1 MNKRLLS
8 MFLALCMIVSMLP
21 VSAMAEEIHTPIG
34 TSGEITNFA
43 PLAETEKTV
52 LLGTSSENLEL
63 PETLTATVRT
73 AVPIEEDYVQDS
85 GSPETA
91 TPTTAAEPEWE
102 ETTVN
107 IPVTWDSPD
116 YDMDAKG
123 VYVFTPVIEGYTVSA
138 PLPELTVTVDE
149 TLPIAAARGMA
160 SLLSA
165 TTYNIWVGG
174 VQVTD
179 ANKDDVLDAAN
190 YEGATITYDPDTS
203 TLTLDNA
210 TINAAHNGTWID
222 SATTAYYGIYAE
234 TALKIEMVGSNTV
247 IGKSQSGSASIGIY
261 TGGTLNLS
269 GSGSLYV
276 SGGTGKF
283 SVGIYSTGSIAIEGG
298 RVTAA
303 GVAATQTSMAIASN
317 GDITISNEGV
327 EASADTSAP
336 NSYGMITTN
345 GFAIDNGEVTASGKT
360 GLHTNA
366 AEGPVT
372 VSDGRLT
379 ANGSLVG
386 IAGALTVTGGTVT
399 VKSDTKALDGS
410 LTTSGYTGCTVTAGA
425 NKNGDG
431 AGTYNASSLA
441 SYKYIKVEPAATPPV
456 ILIADRTALQSAI
469 DGATGDLNLKLS
481 DSYSGTG
488 TITIPTTCRY
498 NITID
503 LNGETLDG
511 GSAAAITHQGTG
523 TLTITDSK
531 GGGTVT
537 SSTSSQG
544 TIAAVGGSVE
554 LLDGTVRNSNSP
566 GGAAI
571 YTQNAT
577 LNIRGG
583 AVSATG
589 DGGVAVWDYSSSSLN
604 IYGGTLSA
612 AGSDGNA
619 VYSTNAASQLNI
631 SGGTISAVSNI
642 AIYHPNT
649 TIQRGTTAIIQGGSR
664 AMQSAPTLSGVQGM
678 ASINYSGSGPAPYD
692 SVNLATYK
700 HLKFEPA
707 AGVSEQFNLTPGGT
721 YYFDLSGEMGNIGT
735 VNAALP
741 DTTLHYVPFTY
752 AGTVNAYSLTSAMA
766 TTEEYAA
773 ANKSDRSL
781 FVGDYVIGTSVNW
794 GSLNT
799 ANLIFGKSFDTNY
812 TLRSLSAGSSRVG
825 SAWGGSDHIGQP
837 STNEWD
843 QILDKSGSA
852 DNTAGWIKNWDNKYT
867 WTQDSRSEDA
877 SYRAIR
883 GAESARRWNFAMPGA
898 APEWYGFRPA
908 LEVLDPAA
916 LTSDGLKAVTLK
928 LNGGKLKES
937 TADINIICAGDS
949 FIAPSGEGLT
959 APDGKMFA
967 GWKDTSSTTTYAAD
981 ATVPNTV
988 TGMTAQWAEP
998 SVAQIGSTGYAT
1010 LQAAVDAVT
1019 SGQTIKLMDDI
1030 TLSTAVTIASSNAY
1044 NFTLDLNGKK
1054 LTFNFNYYIKHDG
1067 SGTLT
1072 ITDNSDEKNG
1082 KISALSG
1089 TIVVQSGNLIIAGG
1103 TVECTS
1109 ASNATIYLSGTGS
1122 VSVSGGLVMGN
1133 RIAITNQ
1140 SAGTVVISGGT
1151 VKSTGSGMAIYN
1163 DSTGSV
1169 TISGGTVE
1177 STDSSGAAVYN
1188 KSAGIITVSSG
1199 SPVIRGGGQAMNKVP
1214 TLGTGM
1220 QVTASTD
1227 YSGSP
1232 TTPYIAAN
1240 ISSYKYLAF
1249 AESAP
1254 GAAVYPVS
1262 VLINISHN
1270 YIHADST
1277 QIKGVNLGDQAI
1289 EYAIST
1295 DNSTTPTS
1303 GWQAGGAF
1311 IGLLPSTTY
1320 YVWARTAAKAGYNA
1334 GTAVASAGITTT
1346 APPVNASISPTSVTY
1361 DLNPKV
1367 NGHDGF
1373 DITLTSETHT
1383 LTAVKNGETTL
1394 TKGLNYTADE
1404 SLYTILYPYLRTLPI
1419 GTTTITFDMDGGTDP
1434 TLALTIED
1442 TRTELTSV
1450 TIGNTAPKFGDTL
1463 SAAIVPNAATVS
1475 YIWKA
1480 NGLQVGTGATYE
1492 VKAADIGKI
1501 ITLTVTGN
1509 ENNGYKGT
1517 VTSSATSA
1525 VAAKDYS
1532 VTVDSTKSVVQGSG
1546 LSALPTANAGAV
1558 NGTLTWYSDSGFTKA
1573 VTDQNVRALVVDS
1586 VVTVYWSFTPT
1597 TAGYVTTPKTGECV
1611 VTIVSGEAQTL
1622 SFAESTVTKTV
1633 GDPIFTNAL
1642 THSVGTGM
1650 VNYSSSNTS
1659 VATVH
1664 PTTGEV
1670 AIVGAG
1676 TTTITAN
1683 AAMVP
1688 GVYAPGSASF
1698 TLTVNN
1704 APIKTVSV
1712 GSQSGTA
1719 TAGTAGSLTY
1729 AVTTA
1734 NITNGIYAVS
1744 VANLPVGVTI
1754 GNGGNVTISGNSGTL
1769 TLTVADTVEAGTTGT
1784 LALTLD
1790 GTTSAAFSIVIGET
1804 TPNLSATDVTLDAVT
1819 VGYMSSNY
1827 KSVVITNSGDA
1838 QATISNVTTDRP
1850 SVFSIHSGQSFV
1862 AANGSINSWQIRAA
1876 TGLAVGIHTATI
1888 TVTYDG
1894 GRTATATVSITV
1906 NAVGNYTVTFNPN
1919 GGTVGETTRSVASG
1933 TAVGTLPTPT
1943 RSSSYSF
1950 DGWYTAASGGTQ
1962 ISASTTVSANVTY
1975 YAHWTYTGGGGSGS
1989 GGGSSSN
1996 DNSSPVIVT
2005 PPAPDKP
2012 NSPTQ
2017 GEIKVSGTVDS
2028 KGNVT
2033 VNITGKTVTDAFEK
2047 ALADAKKNGNE
2058 QNGITVILHVDT
2070 GSKTGSNVTVNLPKT
2085 VQDTIIVKKIVNT
2098 IVVVDNPD
2106 IRIGMNLATVQE
2118 INKQAKSDVNITATR
2133 GDSSKLTGDAK
2144 KAIGSRPVFD
2154 LKVNYG
2160 NGKEVS
2166 SFGTGSVSVTI
2177 PYTLGANEKAG
2188 NVQAVYVDAKGKVH
2202 WLTNSVYDSVE
2213 KVLRFST
2220 DHFSTYGIG
2229 YKQANTAFADIAGHW
2244 AKGDIEFVVSRGLFS
2259 GTSET
2264 TFSPNTAMTRGMF
2277 VTALGRLANADV
2289 SGYTKSSFTDVNGDA
2304 YYMGYIEW
2312 ASKNNIVSGT
2322 GNGKFAP
2329 DQSITREQMAVIMSN
2344 YAKTIGYTLPKVH
2357 VENTFADSAKTSTY
2371 AKDAVKQ
2378 MQMAGV
2384 ISGKNGNLFDPQG
2397 TATRAEVSAVLRRL
2411 VELAIS
2417 SDTAQGW
2424 SLNDSGKWM
2433 YFKDGKPL
2441 TSKQDIDGAT
2451 YTFDQY
2457 GVTADVPKNLRYT
2470 TYTVQKGDSFWSIS
2484 RKLGCPMSELERLNN
2499 KSQFSLLLPGDV
2511 LRVSEK

>member
-21 VSAMAEEIHTPIG
+21 VSAMAEEIHMTIG
-34 TSGEITNFA
+34 GSGEIISFA
-43 PLAETEKTV
+43 PLSETEKTV

-160 SLLSA
+160 SPLSA

-283 SVGIYSTGSIAIEGG
+283 SIGIYSTGSIAIEGG

-336 NSYGMITTN
+336 NSYGMIATN
-345 GFAIDNGEVTASGKT
+345 GFAINNGEVTASGKT

-431 AGTYNASSLA
+431 GGTYNASSLA

-488 TITIPTTCRY
+488 MVKIPDSWNY

-503 LNGETLDG
+503 LNGKTLDG
-511 GSAAAITHQGTG
+511 NYDNAILHGG
-523 TLTITDSK
+523 GGVLSITDGK
-531 GGGTVT
+531 GGGIVT
-537 SSTSSQG
+537 SKTTIG
-544 TIAAVGGSVE
+544 TIRANDGSKVNISG
-554 LLDGTVRNSNSP
+554 GTVSTTGVN
-566 GGAAI
+566 GYAI
-571 YTQNAT
+571 FSANA
-577 LNIRGG
+577 I
-583 AVSATG
+583 
-589 DGGVAVWDYSSSSLN
+589 
-604 IYGGTLSA
+604 
-612 AGSDGNA
+612 
-619 VYSTNAASQLNI
+619 LNI
-631 SGGTISAVSNI
+631 SGGTVSATGSNGYAIYSANTYAQLNILGGTISAVNGT
-642 AIYHPNT
+642 AIYFTNT
-649 TIQRGTTAIIQGGSR
+649 TISTGGTVVIQGGTK
-664 AMQSAPTLSGVQGM
+664 AMVFKPLLSKDLQSA
-678 ASINYSGSGPAPYD
+678 ASTNYDGSS
-692 SVNLATYK
+692 SVDYNSEDIATYK
-700 HLKFEPA
+700 YLKFGLDITPPA
-707 AGVSEQFNLTPGGT
+707 
-721 YYFDLSGEMGNIGT
+721 
-735 VNAALP
+735 
-741 DTTLHYVPFTY
+741 
-752 AGTVNAYSLTSAMA
+752 
-766 TTEEYAA
+766 
-773 ANKSDRSL
+773 
-781 FVGDYVIGTSVNW
+781 
-794 GSLNT
+794 
-799 ANLIFGKSFDTNY
+799 
-812 TLRSLSAGSSRVG
+812 LSAGSVNRTSDTEATIGFTTDKAGTAYYLVVNSG
-825 SAWGGSDHIGQP
+825 ASAPTSVAVKAGTSLGFVSG
-837 STNEWD
+837 TVMG
-843 QILDKSGSA
+843 KSVTLTAGAKDIYVVVEDSA
-852 DNTAGWIKNWDNKYT
+852 DNISTPLKIEAAYVAPDTTAPTVTSVSAPPEGDYSNGNNLHFMVSFDENVNVSTAGGTPYIQLTIGGVTKQAVYFSGTGTQNLVFRYT
-867 WTQDSRSEDA
+867 VS
-877 SYRAIR
+877 
-883 GAESARRWNFAMPGA
+883 
-898 APEWYGFRPA
+898 
-908 LEVLDPAA
+908 
-916 LTSDGLKAVTLK
+916 
-928 LNGGKLKES
+928 
-937 TADINIICAGDS
+937 AGDS
-949 FIAPSGEGLT
+949 GAVSINSLVLGGGSLQDETGNNANLTLNDVKSTAGIRVNPPVAPTITSQPSPQTVNEGQSATFSVTATGTGLT
-959 APDGKMFA
+959 
-967 GWKDTSSTTTYAAD
+967 Y
-981 ATVPNTV
+981 
-988 TGMTAQWAEP
+988 QWQ
-998 SVAQIGSTGYAT
+998 VNTGYGFINISNGGVYSGAAT
-1010 LQAAVDAVT
+1010 T
-1019 SGQTIKLMDDI
+1019 
-1030 TLSTAVTIASSNAY
+1030 
-1044 NFTLDLNGKK
+1044 
-1054 LTFNFNYYIKHDG
+1054 
-1067 SGTLT
+1067 TLT
-1072 ITDNSDEKNG
+1072 ITGVTAGMNG
-1082 KISALSG
+1082 YQYRAVVSG
-1089 TIVVQSGNLIIAGG
+1089 TVLPAA
-1103 TVECTS
+1103 TS
-1109 ASNATIYLSGTGS
+1109 N
-1122 VSVSGGLVMGN
+1122 
-1133 RIAITNQ
+1133 
-1140 SAGTVVISGGT
+1140 SA
-1151 VKSTGSGMAIYN
+1151 
-1163 DSTGSV
+1163 
-1169 TISGGTVE
+1169 
-1177 STDSSGAAVYN
+1177 
-1188 KSAGIITVSSG
+1188 
-1199 SPVIRGGGQAMNKVP
+1199 
-1214 TLGTGM
+1214 
-1220 QVTASTD
+1220 
-1227 YSGSP
+1227 
-1232 TTPYIAAN
+1232 
-1240 ISSYKYLAF
+1240 
-1249 AESAP
+1249 
-1254 GAAVYPVS
+1254 
-1262 VLINISHN
+1262 
-1270 YIHADST
+1270 
-1277 QIKGVNLGDQAI
+1277 
-1289 EYAIST
+1289 
-1295 DNSTTPTS
+1295 
-1303 GWQAGGAF
+1303 
-1311 IGLLPSTTY
+1311 
-1320 YVWARTAAKAGYNA
+1320 
-1334 GTAVASAGITTT
+1334 
-1346 APPVNASISPTSVTY
+1346 
-1361 DLNPKV
+1361 
-1367 NGHDGF
+1367 
-1373 DITLTSETHT
+1373 TLTVT
-1383 LTAVKNGETTL
+1383 
-1394 TKGLNYTADE
+1394 
-1404 SLYTILYPYLRTLPI
+1404 
-1419 GTTTITFDMDGGTDP
+1419 
-1434 TLALTIED
+1434 D

-1450 TIGNTAPKFGDTL
+1450 FISDTTPTFGDIL
-1463 SAAIVPNAATVS
+1463 SATINPSTATVTYS
-1475 YIWKA
+1475 WKA
-1480 NGLQVGTGATYE
+1480 DGSQVGTSATYE

-1790 GTTSAAFSIVIGET
+1790 GATSAAFSIVIGET

-1943 RSSSYSF
+1943 RSGSYSF

-1989 GGGSSSN
+1989 GDGSSSN

-2005 PPAPDKP
+2005 PPASDKP

-2017 GEIKVSGTVDS
+2017 GEIKFSGTVDS

-2033 VNITGKTVTDAFEK
+2033 VNISDKTVTDAFEK

-2058 QNGITVILHVDT
+2058 QNGITVILRVDT

-2085 VQDTIIVKKIVNT
+2085 VQDTIIAKKIVNT

-2144 KAIGSRPVFD
+2144 KAIGSRSVFD

-2202 WLTNSVYDSVE
+2202 WLTNSVYDSVAQ
-2213 KVLRFST
+2213 VLRFST

-2229 YKQANTAFADIAGHW
+2229 YKQTNTAFTDIAAHW
-2244 AKGDIEFVVSRGLFS
+2244 AKEDIEFVVSRGLFS
-2259 GTSET
+2259 GTSNT

-2289 SGYTKSSFTDVNGDA
+2289 NGYTKSSFTDVKNDA
-2304 YYMGYIEW
+2304 YYMNYIEW
-2312 ASKNNIVSGT
+2312 ASNNNIINGV

-2357 VENTFADSAKTSTY
+2357 IENIFTDNAKISTY
-2371 AKDAVKQ
+2371 AKEDVKQ

-2397 TATRAEVSAVLRRL
+2397 TATRAEVSAVLRRF
-2411 VELAIS
+2411 VELVIS
-2417 SDTAQGW
+2417 SSTAQGW
-2424 SLNDSGKWM
+2424 SMNDSGKWM

-2441 TSKQDIDGAT
+2441 TGKQDIDGAT

-2499 KSQFSLLLPGDV
+2499 KSRFSLIIPGDV
-2511 LRVSEK
+2511 LRVPEK

>member
-1 MNKRLLS
+1 MNKQDELPRSGKRRSPGGRLLS

-21 VSAMAEEIHTPIG
+21 VSAMAEEIHMTIG
-34 TSGEITNFA
+34 GSGEIISFA

-52 LLGTSSENLEL
+52 SLGTSSENLEM

-73 AVPIEEDYVQDS
+73 AVPAAENPTQDS

-91 TPTTAAEPEWE
+91 TPTTAAEPEWVE
-102 ETTVN
+102 NTVD
-107 IPVTWDSPD
+107 IPVRWVSPG
-116 YDMDAKG
+116 YDMNTEG
-123 VYVFTPVIEGYTVSA
+123 EYIFTPVIVGYAVSA
-138 PLPELTVTVDE
+138 PLPEITVTVGE
-149 TLPIAAARGMA
+149 LPPIAAAHGLA
-160 SLLSA
+160 SPLSE
-165 TTYNIWVGG
+165 I
-174 VQVTD
+174 
-179 ANKDDVLDAAN
+179 DVAQIGEQGYDTLQTAAN
-190 YEGATITYDPDTS
+190 AVTEGQTICLLEDIS
-203 TLTLDNA
+203 
-210 TINAAHNGTWID
+210 
-222 SATTAYYGIYAE
+222 
-234 TALKIEMVGSNTV
+234 
-247 IGKSQSGSASIGIY
+247 
-261 TGGTLNLS
+261 LS
-269 GSGSLYV
+269 S
-276 SGGTGKF
+276 
-283 SVGIYSTGSIAIEGG
+283 
-298 RVTAA
+298 
-303 GVAATQTSMAIASN
+303 
-317 GDITISNEGV
+317 
-327 EASADTSAP
+327 
-336 NSYGMITTN
+336 
-345 GFAIDNGEVTASGKT
+345 
-360 GLHTNA
+360 
-366 AEGPVT
+366 
-372 VSDGRLT
+372 
-379 ANGSLVG
+379 
-386 IAGALTVTGGTVT
+386 TVTIPNTNT
-399 VKSDTKALDGS
+399 KSFTL
-410 LTTSGYTGCTVTAGA
+410 
-425 NKNGDG
+425 
-431 AGTYNASSLA
+431 
-441 SYKYIKVEPAATPPV
+441 
-456 ILIADRTALQSAI
+456 
-469 DGATGDLNLKLS
+469 
-481 DSYSGTG
+481 
-488 TITIPTTCRY
+488 
-498 NITID
+498 D
-503 LNGETLDG
+503 LNGKTLDG
-511 GSAAAITHQGTG
+511 GSAIAIKYYSSGALTVTDSSSEKGGAIISSDVVIENGTG
-523 TLTITDSK
+523 TVNVLNGVMKSTENASLKNTSTGRINISGGIIESATMAIANTAAGTVTVS
-531 GGGTVT
+531 GGTVKST
-537 SSTSSQG
+537 ASSY
-544 TIAAVGGSVE
+544 
-554 LLDGTVRNSNSP
+554 

-571 YTQNAT
+571 YNFKAGKIIVSGDAT
-577 LNIRGG
+577 ITSTVTALTYGTIMLN
-583 AVSATG
+583 S
-589 DGGVAVWDYSSSSLN
+589 
-604 IYGGTLSA
+604 GTADDTVLEI
-612 AGSDGNA
+612 
-619 VYSTNAASQLNI
+619 T
-631 SGGTISAVSNI
+631 GGTIENTAAGIAIHNGSSGKILIPSGSPVIKGGHQAMNKAPDLSSYANVQIGASATDARGDGATVITKETLASNI
-642 AIYHPNT
+642 
-649 TIQRGTTAIIQGGSR
+649 S
-664 AMQSAPTLSGVQGM
+664 
-678 ASINYSGSGPAPYD
+678 
-692 SVNLATYK
+692 TYK
-700 HLKFEPA
+700 YLKFEPA
-707 AGVSEQFNLTPGGT
+707 AGVTEQFNLTPGGT
-721 YYFDLSGEMGNIGT
+721 YYFDLSGEKGNVGT

-741 DTTLHYVPFTY
+741 DTSLHYVPFTY
-752 AGTVNAYSLTSAMA
+752 AGTVNAYSLTGEMV

-799 ANLIFGKSFDTNY
+799 ASLIFGKSFDTNY

-843 QILDKSGSA
+843 QILDKSGST

-877 SYRAIR
+877 SYRTIR
-883 GAESARRWNFAMPGA
+883 GAESARRWNFAMLGA

-988 TGMTAQWAEP
+988 TGLTAQWAEP

-1199 SPVIRGGGQAMNKVP
+1199 SPVIRGGGQAMNKAP

-1220 QVTASTD
+1220 QVTASID

-1232 TTPYIAAN
+1232 TTPYIAGS

-1249 AESAP
+1249 AENAP

-1442 TRTELTSV
+1442 TRTALTSV

-1475 YIWKA
+1475 YIWKT

-1558 NGTLTWYSDSGFTKA
+1558 NGTLTWYSDSGLTKA

-1650 VNYSSSNTS
+1650 VNYSCSNTS

-1744 VANLPVGVTI
+1744 VANLPAGVTI

-1769 TLTVADTVEAGTTGT
+1769 TLTVTDTVEAGTTGT

-1790 GTTSAAFSIVIGET
+1790 GATSAAFSIVIGET

-1943 RSSSYSF
+1943 RSGSYSF

-2070 GSKTGSNVTVNLPKT
+2070 GSKTGSNITVNLPKT

-2229 YKQANTAFADIAGHW
+2229 YKQTNTAFTDIAAHW
-2244 AKGDIEFVVSRGLFS
+2244 AKEDIEFMVSRGLFS
-2259 GTSET
+2259 GTSNT

-2289 SGYTKSSFTDVNGDA
+2289 SSYTKSSFTDVKADA

-2312 ASKNNIVSGT
+2312 ASKNNIVNGI
-2322 GNGKFAP
+2322 GNGRFAP
-2329 DQSITREQMAVIMSN
+2329 DQSITREQMAVIMGN

-2357 VENTFADSAKTSTY
+2357 IENIFTDNAKISTY
-2371 AKDAVKQ
+2371 AKEAVKQ

-2397 TATRAEVSAVLRRL
+2397 TATRAEVSAVLRRF

-2424 SLNDSGKWM
+2424 SMNDSGKWM

-2441 TSKQDIDGAT
+2441 TGKQDIDGAT

-2457 GVTADVPKNLRYT
+2457 GVTVDVPKNLRYT

-2499 KSQFSLLLPGDV
+2499 KSRFSLIFPGDV
-2511 LRVSEK
+2511 LRVPEK

>member
-8 MFLALCMIVSMLP
+8 MFLALCMIVTMLP
-21 VSAMAEEIHTPIG
+21 VSAMAEEIYTTIG
-34 TSGEITNFA
+34 GSGEIISFA
-43 PLAETEKTV
+43 PLTETKKAV
-52 LLGTSSENLEL
+52 SLGTSIEDLEL

-73 AVPIEEDYVQDS
+73 AVPADENSTQDS
-85 GSPETA
+85 GSSETA
-91 TPTTAAEPEWE
+91 TPATASEPEWKE
-102 ETTVN
+102 ITGD
-107 IPVTWDSPD
+107 IPVEWASSD
-116 YDMDAKG
+116 YDMDTEGA
-123 VYVFTPVIEGYTVSA
+123 YVFTPVIVGYTVSA

-160 SLLSA
+160 SPLYA

-261 TGGTLNLS
+261 TGGSLNLS

-336 NSYGMITTN
+336 NSYGMIATN
-345 GFAIDNGEVTASGKT
+345 GFAINNGEVTASGKT

-488 TITIPTTCRY
+488 TITIPSTCSY

-503 LNGETLDG
+503 LNGKTLDG

-781 FVGDYVIGTSVNW
+781 FVGDYVIGKAIQWNALDTE
-794 GSLNT
+794 
-799 ANLIFGKSFDTNY
+799 NLIFGKTFDTNY
-812 TLRSLSAGSSRVG
+812 KLRSLSAGSSKTG
-825 SAWGGSDHIGQP
+825 TAPDGSDHAGQP
-837 STNEWD
+837 NANEWD
-843 QILDKSGSA
+843 QVLAKSGST
-852 DNTAGWIKNWDNKYT
+852 DDTAGWIKNWSPVHSYA
-867 WTQDSRSEDA
+867 QDTIGTDA
-877 SYRAIR
+877 GRRTVR
-883 GAESARRWNFAMPGA
+883 GYNSARHWGNLQASELA
-898 APEWYGFRPA
+898 AHVGFRPV
-908 LEVLDPAA
+908 LEVLNPDM
-916 LTSDGLKAVTLK
+916 LTSDGLKAVTLN
-928 LNGGKLKES
+928 LNGGKLKDS
-937 TADINIICAGDS
+937 TADINIICADDS
-949 FIAPSGEGLT
+949 FKAPSGEGLT

-1030 TLSTAVTIASSNAY
+1030 TLLTAVTIASSNAY

-1199 SPVIRGGGQAMNKVP
+1199 SPVIRGGGQAMNKAP

-1220 QVTASTD
+1220 QVTASID

-1232 TTPYIAAN
+1232 TTPYIAGS

-1346 APPVNASISPTSVTY
+1346 APPVNASISPDTATF
-1361 DLNPKV
+1361 DLNP
-1367 NGHDGF
+1367 NGANHT
-1373 DITLTSETHT
+1373 DIDVTLTPGSYEFSSIRNGGVPLLPLSHYTSNGGDSYT
-1383 LTAVKNGETTL
+1383 LKKSYLFSLGE
-1394 TKGLNYTADE
+1394 GSA
-1404 SLYTILYPYLRTLPI
+1404 
-1419 GTTTITFDMDGGTDP
+1419 TITFHMSGGTNP
-1434 TLALTIED
+1434 TLALTITD
-1442 TRTELTSV
+1442 TRTALTSV
-1450 TIGNTAPKFGDTL
+1450 AISNTTPKYGDTL
-1463 SAAIVPNAATVS
+1463 SATIEPSAATVTYS
-1475 YIWKA
+1475 WKA
-1480 NGLQVGTGATYE
+1480 DGSQVGTGTTYE
-1492 VKAADIGKI
+1492 VKAADIGKE
-1501 ITLTVTGN
+1501 ITLTVTGT
-1509 ENNGYKGT
+1509 GAYKDA
-1517 VTSSATSA
+1517 VTSPATSA
-1525 VAAKDYS
+1525 VAARDYS
-1532 VTVDSTKSVVQGSG
+1532 VTVASSKSVAQGLGVS
-1546 LSALPTANAGAV
+1546 SLPAADAGSV
-1558 NGTLTWYSDSGFTKA
+1558 NGTLTWYSNSERTTAA
-1573 VTDQNVRALVVDS
+1573 VDTDISALGIGGS
-1586 VVTVYWSFTPT
+1586 VTLYWSFTAT

-1611 VTIVSGEAQTL
+1611 VTIVSGAAQTL
-1622 SFAESTVTKTV
+1622 SFAQSTVTKTV

-1642 THSVGTGM
+1642 THSVGTGA
-1650 VNYSSSNTS
+1650 VTYSSSNTG

-1664 PTTGEV
+1664 PTTGAV
-1670 AIVGAG
+1670 AIVGVG
-1676 TTTITAN
+1676 TTTIMAN

-1688 GVYAPGSASF
+1688 GAYAPGSASF
-1698 TLTVNN
+1698 TLTVN
-1704 APIKTVSV
+1704 APIKSVSV

-1719 TAGTAGSLTY
+1719 TASTAGSLTY
-1729 AVTTA
+1729 TVTTA
-1734 NITNGIYAVS
+1734 NIADGTYAVN

-1754 GNGGNVTISGNSGTL
+1754 GNSGNVTISGNSGTL
-1769 TLTVADTVEAGTTGT
+1769 TLTVADTAAAGTTGT

-1790 GTTSAAFSIVIGET
+1790 GATSAAFSIVIGEPAPI
-1804 TPNLSATDVTLDAVT
+1804 PNLSVVDVTLDAVT

-1850 SVFSIHSGQSFV
+1850 SVFSIHSGQSVV
-1862 AANGSINSWQIRAA
+1862 AANGSINSWQIKAA
-1876 TGLAVGIHTATI
+1876 TGLSVGTHTATI

-1894 GRTATATVSITV
+1894 GLAATATVSITV

-1919 GGTVGETTRSVASG
+1919 GGTVGEATRSVAPG
-1933 TAVGTLPTPT
+1933 TAVGALPTPT
-1943 RSSSYSF
+1943 RSGSYSF

-1962 ISASTTVSANVTY
+1962 ISVGTTVSANVTY

-2017 GEIKVSGTVDS
+2017 GEIKVPGIVDG

-2033 VNITGKTVTDAFEK
+2033 VSLTDKTVTDAFNK
-2047 ALADAKKNGNE
+2047 ALAEAKKNDTE
-2058 QNGITVILHVDT
+2058 QNGITVVLRVDT
-2070 GSKTGSNVTVNLPKT
+2070 GNKTGSNVTVNLPKA
-2085 VQDTIIVKKIVNT
+2085 VQDTIIAKKIVNT

-2106 IRIGMNLATVQE
+2106 IRVGMDLATVQE

-2166 SFGTGSVSVTI
+2166 SFGAGSVSVTI

-2229 YKQANTAFADIAGHW
+2229 YKQTNTAFTDIAGHW

-2264 TFSPNTAMTRGMF
+2264 KFSPNTAMTRGMF

-2289 SGYTKSSFTDVNGDA
+2289 SGYTKSSFTDVKGDA

-2312 ASKNNIVSGT
+2312 ASKNNIVNGV
-2322 GNGKFAP
+2322 GNGRFVP

-2357 VENTFADSAKTSTY
+2357 IENIFTDNAKINTY
-2371 AKDAVKQ
+2371 AKEAVKQ

-2384 ISGKNGNLFDPQG
+2384 ISGKNSNLFDPQG
-2397 TATRAEVSAVLRRL
+2397 TATRAEVSAVLRRF
-2411 VELAIS
+2411 VELVIS
-2417 SDTAQGW
+2417 SSTAQGW
-2424 SLNDSGKWM
+2424 SMNDSGKWM

-2441 TSKQDIDGAT
+2441 TGKQDIDGAT

-2499 KSQFSLLLPGDV
+2499 KSRFSLIIPGDV
-2511 LRVSEK
+2511 LRVPEK

>member
-8 MFLALCMIVSMLP
+8 MFLALCMIVTMLP
-21 VSAMAEEIHTPIG
+21 VSAMAEEIHTTIG
-34 TSGEITNFA
+34 GSGEIISFA
-43 PLAETEKTV
+43 PLTETAKAV
-52 LLGTSSENLEL
+52 SLGTSIEDLEL

-73 AVPIEEDYVQDS
+73 AVPADEDSTQDS

-91 TPTTAAEPEWE
+91 TPTTAAEPKWK
-102 ETTVN
+102 ETTGD
-107 IPVTWDSPD
+107 IPVEWASPD
-116 YDMDAKG
+116 YDMDTEGA
-123 VYVFTPVIEGYTVSA
+123 YVFTPVIADYTVSA

-149 TLPIAAARGMA
+149 TLPIAAAQGMA
-160 SLLSA
+160 SPLPA

-247 IGKSQSGSASIGIY
+247 IGKNQSGSASIGIY

-298 RVTAA
+298 RVTATS
-303 GVAATQTSMAIASN
+303 VAATQTSMAIASN

-327 EASADTSAP
+327 EASAGTSAP
-336 NSYGMITTN
+336 NSYGMIATN
-345 GFAIDNGEVTASGKT
+345 GFAINNGEVTASGKT

-410 LTTSGYTGCTVTAGA
+410 LATSGYTGCTVTAGA

-456 ILIADRTALQSAI
+456 ILIADHTALQSAI
-469 DGATGDLNLKLS
+469 DGATGNLNLKLS

-488 TITIPTTCRY
+488 TITIPEAFGY

-503 LNGETLDG
+503 LNGKTLDG
-511 GSAAAITHQGTG
+511 GSSPAIQHQGTG
-523 TLTITDSK
+523 TLTIIDSSS
-531 GGGTVT
+531 GGTVT
-537 SSTSSQG
+537 SSTSSHG

-554 LLDGTVRNSNSP
+554 LLDGTVSNSNSSS
-566 GGAAI
+566 GAAI
-571 YTQNAT
+571 YTKNAT

-589 DGGVAVWDYSSSSLN
+589 DGGVSVWDDSSSSLN

-619 VYSTNAASQLNI
+619 VYSTNVSSRLNI
-631 SGGTISAVSNI
+631 SGGTISAVSSI

-649 TIQRGTTAIIQGGSR
+649 TIQCGTTAIIQGGSS
-664 AMQSAPTLSGVQGM
+664 AMQSAPKLSGVQGM
-678 ASINYSGSGPAPYD
+678 ASINYSGSDPAPYD

-700 HLKFEPA
+700 YLKFEPA
-707 AGVSEQFNLTPGGT
+707 AGVFEQFNLTPGGT
-721 YYFDLSGEMGNIGT
+721 YYFDLSGEIGNIGT

-752 AGTVNAYSLTSAMA
+752 VGTVNAYSLTSAMA

-781 FVGDYVIGTSVNW
+781 FVGDFVIDKAIRWNT
-794 GSLNT
+794 LDT
-799 ANLIFGKSFDTNY
+799 ANLIFGKTFDTNY
-812 TLRSLSAGSSRVG
+812 KLRSLSAGSSKTG
-825 SAWGGSDHIGQP
+825 SASDGSDHIGRP

-843 QILDKSGSA
+843 QILTKSGST
-852 DNTAGWIKNWDNKYT
+852 DDTTGWIKNWSPVHSYA
-867 WTQDSRSEDA
+867 QDTIGTDA
-877 SYRAIR
+877 GCRTVR
-883 GAESARRWNFAMPGA
+883 GYNSARHWGNLQASDLA
-898 APEWYGFRPA
+898 AHVGFRPA
-908 LEVLDPAA
+908 LEVLNPAA

-937 TADINIICAGDS
+937 TADINIICADDS
-949 FIAPSGEGLT
+949 FKVPSGEGLT
-959 APDGKMFA
+959 APSGKTFA
-967 GWKDTSSTTTYAAD
+967 GWKDSGGTTYAAG

-988 TGMTAQWAEP
+988 TGLTALWAEP

-1019 SGQTIKLMDDI
+1019 SGQTIKLMADI

-1122 VSVSGGLVMGN
+1122 VSVSGGLVTGN

-1188 KSAGIITVSSG
+1188 KPAGIITVSSG
-1199 SPVIRGGGQAMNKVP
+1199 SPVIRGGGQAMNKAP

-1232 TTPYIAAN
+1232 TTPYIAGN

-1270 YIHADST
+1270 HIHADST
-1277 QIKGVNLGDQAI
+1277 QIKGVNPGNQTI

-1295 DNSTTPTS
+1295 DNSTAPTS

-1463 SAAIVPNAATVS
+1463 SAAIVPNAAAVS

-1558 NGTLTWYSDSGFTKA
+1558 NGTLTWYSDSGLTKA

-1597 TAGYVTTPKTGECV
+1597 TAGYVTTPKTGECA

-1622 SFAESTVTKTV
+1622 SFAESAVTKTV

-1650 VNYSSSNTS
+1650 VIYSSSNTS
-1659 VATVH
+1659 VASVH

-1744 VANLPVGVTI
+1744 VANLPTGVTI

-1790 GTTSAAFSIVIGET
+1790 GATSAAFSIVIGET

-1943 RSSSYSF
+1943 RSGSYSF

-1975 YAHWTYTGGGGSGS
+1975 YAHWTYTGSGGSGS

-1996 DNSSPVIVT
+1996 DNSSPVTVT

-2033 VNITGKTVTDAFEK
+2033 VNISDKTVTDAFEK

-2058 QNGITVILHVDT
+2058 QNGITVILRVDT

-2085 VQDTIIVKKIVNT
+2085 VQDTIIAKKIVNT

-2202 WLTNSVYDSVE
+2202 WLTNSVYDSVAQ
-2213 KVLRFST
+2213 VLRFST
-2220 DHFSTYGIG
+2220 DHFSTYAIG
-2229 YKQANTAFADIAGHW
+2229 YKQTNTAFTDIAAHW
-2244 AKGDIEFVVSRGLFS
+2244 AKEDIEFVVSRGLFS
-2259 GTSET
+2259 GTSNT

-2289 SGYTKSSFTDVNGDA
+2289 SGYAKSSFTDVKNDA

-2312 ASKNNIVSGT
+2312 ASKNNIVNGV
-2322 GNGKFAP
+2322 GNGRFAP

-2357 VENTFADSAKTSTY
+2357 IENIFTDNAKISTY
-2371 AKDAVKQ
+2371 AKEDVKQ

-2397 TATRAEVSAVLRRL
+2397 TATRAEVSAVLRRF

-2424 SLNDSGKWM
+2424 SMNDSGKWM

-2441 TSKQDIDGAT
+2441 TGKQDIDGAT

-2499 KSQFSLLLPGDV
+2499 KSRFSLIFPGDV
-2511 LRVSEK
+2511 LRVPEK